1 MTTKQLREPFNSM
14 PMMVIISL
22 SSDVISEGAN
32 VNLLTEACSI
42 GLCFEGLDLIA

>member
-1 MTTKQLREPFNSM
+1 MTTKQLREPFDSM

-32 VNLLTEACSI
+32 IDLLTETCLI
-42 GLCFEGLDLIA
+42 GLCFEGLGLIA